1 MKKDLKITKKICEYL
16 YMSEERPTTP
26 TTTKITRDMPQSPP
40 MLMRRKGQLQRLSN
54 KDILK
59 IDILDLHKSISS
71 KITEKIT
78 LDTILD
84 FMNNNKSGSIDYLT
98 KKLKY
103 IEYIHQNR
111 NTFED
116 DFDEDDV
123 YNKIEE
129 LYESIENIKTAIKL
143 FKSGITGVL
152 RSGLD
157 KKYYAKYLKY
167 KKKYLTLKKQLSK

>member
-1 MKKDLKITKKICEYL
+1 
-16 YMSEERPTTP
+16 MSEERPTTP
-26 TTTKITRDMPQSPP
+26 TTPKITGDMPQSPP

-54 KDILK
+54 KDRFK
-59 IDILDLHKSISS
+59 IDIFDLHKSLSS
-71 KITEKIT
+71 DITGRIT

-98 KKLKY
+98 KKLTY
-103 IEYIHQNR
+103 IEYIHQNI
-111 NTFED
+111 NMFED
-116 DFDEDDV
+116 DFETFSQIID
-123 YNKIEE
+123 

-152 RSGLD
+152 RAGLD

-167 KKKYLTLKKQLSK
+167 KKKYLALKKQLSK